1 MSKEYSPSELIE
13 MITILVLLFQFSAY
27 NLTWECIIESC
38 GRRCWLWTSMEPL
51 TMKMMWSKT
60 GESLK
65 TTILSRESG
74 DLAKELYRRFQHSLP
89 PNRLET
95 VFNIT
100 KSAVGVIVNKRVR
113 GRIIPKCINIRVEH
127 VKPSTCRQD
136 FLNRVKANDEKKKA
150 PKAAVLADFVNGN
163 IFGPSPRPPPF
174 LAADANH

>member
-1 MSKEYSPSELIE
+1 

-27 NLTWECIIESC
+27 NLTWDIIESC

-51 TMKMMWSKT
+51 TMKMMWSKI

-65 TTILSRESG
+65 TTILSRGSR
-74 DLAKELYRRFQHSLP
+74 DLAKELYRRFQPLSVAAEP
-89 PNRLET
+89 TGT

-100 KSAVGVIVNKRVR
+100 KSAVGVIVNKHVR

-163 IFGPSPRPPPF
+163 IFG
-174 LAADANH
+174 